1 MSHIKLWTF
10 TLLVGAMV
18 AAIFE
23 NLTPPSQKK
32 QLGYILQMFLLLC
45 LIAPVTGWFN
55 ERPKIDLSSVQEQA
69 VQALDTDEI
78 LKRQFE
84 TRMSRLISNKLEML
98 GIFPREIGID
108 FSVSENAVEVSYVH
122 ILLEPED
129 HQRQNETKKALESFL
144 GIAVQ
149 TAIYSPIAGEVK

>member
-1 MSHIKLWTF
+1 MNDIKLWTF
-10 TLLVGAMV
+10 TLLVSAMV

-23 NLTPPSQKK
+23 NLTPSSQKK

-45 LIAPVTGWFN
+45 LIAPAAGWLGD
-55 ERPKIDLSSVQEQA
+55 RPKIDLSSVQEQA
-69 VQALDTDEI
+69 VEALDTDGI

-84 TRMSRLISNKLEML
+84 AKMTRLISNKLEML

-108 FSVSENAVEVSYVH
+108 FSVSENAVEISAVH
-122 ILLEPED
+122 ILLEPKD
-129 HQRQNETKKALESFL
+129 SQMQNETKKELESFL

-149 TAIYSPIAGEVK
+149 TAIYEEVK